1 MMNPSTRAARVYAEA
16 VIAIGKETGTL
27 GEIHDELMGLNQ
39 LYQESREFRA
49 FFTSPGFDKDEKFR
63 VLSLALTDQVGKTVL
78 GLLSV
83 MIRKGRE
90 SLLDNIADQFAKF
103 KDIAEGKIHVY
114 VDTAR
119 PLADDQKNIIREI
132 VEQQSRMTAELH
144 ERVVPELI
152 GGTIVKVN
160 DYVIDGSIRRR
171 LKALKKSLVAK
182 EQLFE

>member
-16 VIAIGKETGTL
+16 IIAIGKETGTL

-39 LYQESREFRA
+39 LYRENREFRA
-49 FFTSPGFDKDEKFR
+49 FFTAPGFDKGEKFR
-63 VLSLALTDQVGKTVL
+63 ILKLALGDQVGKPVL
-78 GLLSV
+78 GLLCV

-90 SLLDNIADQFAKF
+90 PLLDNIADQFVKF
-103 KDIAEGKIHVY
+103 KDIAEGTMHIH

-119 PLADDQKNIIREI
+119 PLEDDQKNTIREL
-132 VEQQSRMTAELH
+132 VEKHFGLSAELH
-144 ERVVPELI
+144 ERVMPELI

-171 LKALKKSLVAK
+171 LMALKKSLVAK
-182 EQLFE
+182 DRLFG

>member
-16 VIAIGKETGTL
+16 MIAIGKEQGTL
-27 GEIHDELMGLNQ
+27 AEIHTELMGLNQ
-39 LYQESREFRA
+39 LYRENREFRA
-49 FFTSPGFDKDEKFR
+49 FFTAPGLDKEEKFR
-63 VLSLALTDQVGKTVL
+63 VLSLALEDQVGKPVL

-90 SLLDNIADQFAKF
+90 TLLDNVADQFAKF
-103 KDIAEGKIHVY
+103 KDIAEGKVHIH

-119 PLADDQKNIIREI
+119 PLADDQKDTIREI
-132 VEQQSRMTAELH
+132 VETKSGLTAELH
-144 ERVVPELI
+144 EKVVPELI

-171 LKALKKSLVAK
+171 LKALKKGLVAK
-182 EQLFE
+182 ERLFG

>member
-16 VIAIGKETGTL
+16 MIAIGKEKGRLAEMHT
-27 GEIHDELMGLNQ
+27 ELMGLCK
-39 LYQESREFRA
+39 LYRENPEFRA
-49 FFTSPGFDKDEKFR
+49 FFTSPTFDKEEKFR
-63 VLSLALTDQVGKTVL
+63 VLKLALGDQVCKPVL

-90 SLLDNIADQFAKF
+90 LLFDNVADQFAKY
-103 KDIAEGKIHVY
+103 KDIAEGKVHVH

-119 PLADDQKNIIREI
+119 PLQDDQKTAILEII
-132 VEQQSRMTAELH
+132 EQRSGLTPELH
-144 ERVVPELI
+144 EKIVPELI
-152 GGTIVKVN
+152 GGTVVKVN
-160 DYVIDGSIRRR
+160 DFVIDGSIRRR

>member
-16 VIAIGKETGTL
+16 MIAIGKETGTL

-39 LYQESREFRA
+39 LYRENREFRA
-49 FFTSPGFDKDEKFR
+49 FFTAPGVDKDEKYR
-63 VLSLALTDQVGKTVL
+63 ILKLALADQVGKPVL

-90 SLLDNIADQFAKF
+90 LLLDNIADQFAKF
-103 KDIAEGKIHVY
+103 KDVADGKIHIR

-119 PLADDQKNIIREI
+119 PLADDQKDTIREI
-132 VEQQSRMTAELH
+132 VEQKSGLTAELH
-144 ERVVPELI
+144 EKVVPELI

-160 DYVIDGSIRRR
+160 DFVIDGSIRRR

-182 EQLFE
+182 EQLFG